1 MKKSYVNDYSN
12 FIKIN
17 YPTFYKQKLSK
28 MSASE
33 IIFFKNTINNAYKT
47 LLVIELIQIN
57 RSTQNY
63 SLTFLNEINQL
74 FKRLFHIIPINDQY
88 TFDIFFRAISEAC
101 LRLIVSNSNQN
112 SVQETVAQQLSF
124 KSMKEII
131 IHDSFLFRKR
141 DKFDYLYT
149 LFSTCSK
156 SLHNPSQQMV
166 DISLFDD
173 QFESTVDYK
182 VINSRIVKINKILLS
197 YIIPDIFK
205 MHQSEISLSYSINI
219 KKTMNKTEQLF
230 LKRLPK

>member
-124 KSMKEII
+124 KSMKEIG
-131 IHDSFLFRKR
+131 S
-141 DKFDYLYT
+141 
-149 LFSTCSK
+149 
-156 SLHNPSQQMV
+156 
-166 DISLFDD
+166 
-173 QFESTVDYK
+173 
-182 VINSRIVKINKILLS
+182 VKNLV
-197 YIIPDIFK
+197 
-205 MHQSEISLSYSINI
+205 
-219 KKTMNKTEQLF
+219 
-230 LKRLPK
+230 